1 MIRLLK
7 LILLA
12 TLIQLALPV
21 FAESPKPKA
30 SNADVSAS
38 KNSDSLETTERS
50 AAKQQVKLLEAQL
63 QMTRDYQGSLLDT
76 VYWALSGVFIVVSL
90 LLGFG
95 WLVNFKV
102 YERDK
107 EVLKAELENI
117 ARAKATEL
125 DEGITTKMA
134 SINDNMNKQIKESMA
149 ELLKPHIRSISAVEG
164 RVFKL
169 EFTRLKKNMEANPSD
184 NMALTDAL
192 GLLELCHKREQ
203 DAVPDIVHFMLKTI
217 DKGGKLTA
225 NEITRVNVVLDSL
238 PTHYQTLTE
247 KLRTKLVASDIF

>member
-1 MIRLLK
+1 MIRLIK
-7 LILLA
+7 IILLA
-12 TLIQLALPV
+12 TLMQLALPV
-21 FAESPKPKA
+21 FAEAPKPQA
-30 SNADVSAS
+30 SNADVSAP
-38 KNSDSLETTERS
+38 KKSDSPETTELS

-63 QMTRDYQGSLLDT
+63 QMTRDYQRSLLET

-117 ARAKATEL
+117 AHAKATEL
-125 DEGITTKMA
+125 DAGIATKMA
-134 SINDNMNKQIKESMA
+134 SINDNINKQIKESIA
-149 ELLKPHIRSISAVEG
+149 DLLAPHIRSISAIES

-169 EFTRLKKNMEANPSD
+169 EFIRLKNDMETNPSS

-192 GLLELCHKREQ
+192 SLLELCYKRNQ
-203 DAVPDIVHFMLKTI
+203 DDVPNIVDFMLRTI
-217 DKGGKLTA
+217 AKGGKLTA
-225 NEITRVNVVLDSL
+225 GEITRVNVVLDSL
-238 PTHYQTLTE
+238 PTHYQMLTE